1 MADDD
6 AISELVATQ
15 VGNYMYQSHE
25 SYGACGLGSNATDK
39 LVRLLEER
47 GRDRGVFGAKI
58 TGGGSGGVV
67 CALTADTDDAARAV
81 GEVCDEYGGKPAVF
95 VGSSPGAVSFGHLS
109 VVIKPSD

>member
-25 SYGACGLGSNATDK
+25 SYGACGLGSDATDK
-39 LVRLLEER
+39 LVRLLKER
-47 GRDRGVFGAKI
+47 GRSRCLRREDHGRR
-58 TGGGSGGVV
+58 SGGVV
-67 CALTADTDDAARAV
+67 CALTADTDDAERAV
-81 GEVCDEYGGKPAVF
+81 AEVCDEYGGKPAVF